1 MSDSSLQARLG
12 LQACVLNVWM
22 QGNPL
27 LNQRWESLGRR
38 LPVTVHTLSLS
49 RKVAAL
55 SVARD
60 LAEGPQEPSEGVVT
74 DGEAED

>member
-1 MSDSSLQARLG
+1 
-12 LQACVLNVWM
+12 M
-22 QGNPL
+22 QGNL
-27 LNQRWESLGRR
+27 RLSQRWESLGRR

-60 LAEGPQEPSEGVVT
+60 LAKGPQEPSEGVVA